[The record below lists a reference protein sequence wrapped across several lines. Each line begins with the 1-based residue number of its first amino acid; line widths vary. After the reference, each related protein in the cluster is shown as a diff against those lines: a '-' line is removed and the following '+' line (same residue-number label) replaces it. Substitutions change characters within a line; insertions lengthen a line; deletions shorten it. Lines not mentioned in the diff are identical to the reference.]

1 MNGPSPSPVPAVLT
15 PAARALADAL
25 TAGFPVLGPGTD
37 AAAVRRAI
45 ARPPA
50 RLPALASV
58 TDRTIPGPAGAPPLP
73 VRIYRPYGP
82 PHGRARA
89 EPGRSLPLV
98 LFFHGGGFVLC
109 GLDSHDGLCRLLAA
123 GTGAVVVSVDY
134 RLAPEHPAP
143 AAVRD
148 ARAAFDWAVRHAAS
162 LGCDP
167 ARIAVAG
174 DSSGGNLATSV
185 CLAAR
190 DRGGPR
196 PAAQL
201 LIYPA
206 LDPRLDTA
214 SMRDFGE
221 GHFLTAAA
229 MRWYWERYLGG
240 AEPTAEV
247 APALAEDTGG
257 LPPAL
262 LVEAECDPLRD
273 EGRAYAARL
282 DRVEIHRARGMFHG
296 FIDFADELP
305 EAAAAQERAVAWLRE
320 RLGIDGTPAPG
331 T

>member
-1 MNGPSPSPVPAVLT
+1 MNGPSLT
-15 PAARALADAL
+15 PAARAVADAL
-25 TAGFPVLGPGTD
+25 TAGFPVFGPGTD
-37 AAAVRRAI
+37 IAAVRRSM

-50 RLPALASV
+50 RTPALASV

-73 VRIYRPYGP
+73 VRIYRPYE
-82 PHGRARA
+82 RA
-89 EPGRSLPLV
+89 EPGPPLPLV

-148 ARAAFDWAVRHAAS
+148 AHAAFRWAVRNAAF

-174 DSSGGNLATSV
+174 DSSGGNLAASV
-185 CLAAR
+185 CLTAR

-201 LIYPA
+201 LVYPA
-206 LDPRLDTA
+206 LDPRTDSE
-214 SMRDFGE
+214 SMRAFGE
-221 GHFLTAAA
+221 GYFLTAAA
-229 MRWYWERYLGG
+229 MRWYWEQYLGG
-240 AEPTAEV
+240 TEPTAEV

-282 DRVEIHRARGMFHG
+282 DRAEVHCARGMFHG
-296 FIDFADELP
+296 FIDFADQLP
-305 EAAAAQERAVAWLRE
+305 EAAEAQQRAVSWLRE
-320 RLGIDGTPAPG
+320 QLGARDPRTPG
-331 T
+331 TRAGTRGDGAPLS